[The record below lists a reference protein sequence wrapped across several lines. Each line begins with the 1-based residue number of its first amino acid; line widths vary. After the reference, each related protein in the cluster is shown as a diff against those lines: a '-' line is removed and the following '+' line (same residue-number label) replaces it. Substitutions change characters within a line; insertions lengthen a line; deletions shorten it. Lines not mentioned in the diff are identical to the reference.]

1 MDHHHHLQQPAFT
14 IKRKPVGFKDPNTPI
29 GKSTAVDAEPEPQ
42 QQPQADGQSQSG
54 VRPHQAPVI
63 SNSGFE
69 EDVKGKSLV
78 AVVASPPPPYES
90 CTATPILVQDQEATT
105 VLVADHTAEN
115 NSQQTDNSSSSP
127 SFLKTAL
134 DEARYFAGGL
144 LPRPHESTKHYT
156 ILRHSPSIIF
166 YSGPAT
172 SVAVTVFSSP
182 PPSSSPMDPDS
193 SSGGDTYFL
202 PADRT
207 VWLQQRG
214 FSGDTGMKL
223 KRLVGATTSGNW
235 LDVTPT
241 TLVPEQDAF
250 LTSAA
255 DERGWR
261 RDIAKFMKKH
271 AALHKTGRWP
281 RETLVVRLP
290 ALVQDGYFRLVLCTG
305 GGGGN
310 KSSSRRRKV
319 LCSSPIFRVA
329 STSIDPSI
337 MRGASL
343 KTLPLELGV
352 MVGATVGMG
361 RVKAVL
367 SPVANKVQSRLQ
379 ALPRADNAATRAATS
394 AYAAT
399 SGLREKVSAAE
410 AQYHVQQQQAR
421 DAAGAGGTEPDAIFG
436 KMEEGTSIELGV
448 VGSDDGPERP
458 FPLRFVG
465 NVVPGTGGR
474 RSIPGVPTANLRG
487 ITPDETLFR
496 LKGTYLGWVRVVPT
510 KSTATKKE
518 DSQKNLALVLGGG
531 GGGDWCEAVIR
542 AGPSAVPLDGARKA
556 SAVVA
561 PKHAITVHLIH
572 DFVDD
577 TNTTLLGAK
586 LEVMVLGVLPSSS
599 GPALQQVPDDVEARG
614 GAAAVAAAAASVVE
628 RNIQVALSSLS
639 RARWGPQATLQ
650 TIQDWDRAH
659 QDHDDNRKAN
669 DNSPVLA
676 PSRATTSFSDK
687 YVAVRRQVQQRAD
700 SVPLHLAGVRT
711 AGAEARDRVVGNGG
725 YWIPRSSAVNY

>member
-1 MDHHHHLQQPAFT
+1 MDHHHHHLLQQPAFA

-42 QQPQADGQSQSG
+42 PQADGQSQSG
-54 VRPHQAPVI
+54 LRPHQAPVI
-63 SNSGFE
+63 SNSDFE

-90 CTATPILVQDQEATT
+90 CTATTILVQDQEATT

-115 NSQQTDNSSSSP
+115 SSQQTDNSSSSP

-166 YSGPAT
+166 YRGPAT

-182 PPSSSPMDPDS
+182 PSSSSTTEPDS
-193 SSGGDTYFL
+193 SGDVYFL

-241 TLVPEQDAF
+241 TLVPEQDVF
-250 LTSAA
+250 VTSAA

-305 GGGGN
+305 GGGGGGTS
-310 KSSSRRRKV
+310 SSSRGRKV

-367 SPVANKVQSRLQ
+367 SPVATKVQSRLQ

-421 DAAGAGGTEPDAIFG
+421 DAAGPGGTEPDAIFG
-436 KMEEGTSIELGV
+436 KMEEGISIELDV

-487 ITPDETLFR
+487 ITPDDTLFR
-496 LKGTYLGWVRVVPT
+496 LKGTYLGWARVVPT

-542 AGPSAVPLDGARKA
+542 AGPSAVPLDGVRKA
-556 SAVVA
+556 SAIVA

-586 LEVMVLGVLPSSS
+586 LEVMVLGVLHSSS
-599 GPALQQVPDDVEARG
+599 GPALQQVPDDVKAGG
-614 GAAAVAAAAASVVE
+614 GAAAADVE
-628 RNIQVALSSLS
+628 RNIQVTLSSLS

-650 TIQDWDRAH
+650 TIQDRDRAH
-659 QDHDDNRKAN
+659 QDDDDDDYKKAN
-669 DNSPVLA
+669 NNRPVLA
-676 PSRATTSFSDK
+676 PSRTTTTSSFSDK

-700 SVPLHLAGVRT
+700 SLPLHLAGVRT